1 MVDNYINE
9 KVILLFAASCL
20 FLWAASIITTKRT
33 IKRIGINRK
42 YYPKGYIMPGRKF
55 RKIFGLKKTEIPK
68 WCYRTFLFSF
78 LVVIYFIIGSLIY
91 LFATDKIFALDLFEH
106 GYIVMMTFYLIH
118 FSFFSKLYKK

>member
-33 IKRIGINRK
+33 IKRIGIKRK

-55 RKIFGLKKTEIPK
+55 RKIFGLKKQKFPNGVIEH
-68 WCYRTFLFSF
+68 FSF
-78 LVVIYFIIGSLIY
+78 LF
-91 LFATDKIFALDLFEH
+91 
-106 GYIVMMTFYLIH
+106 
-118 FSFFSKLYKK
+118 